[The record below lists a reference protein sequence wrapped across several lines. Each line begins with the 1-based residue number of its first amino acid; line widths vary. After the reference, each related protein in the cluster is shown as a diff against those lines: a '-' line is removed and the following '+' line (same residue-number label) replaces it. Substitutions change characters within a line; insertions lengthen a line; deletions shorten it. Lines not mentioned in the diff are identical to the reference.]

1 MFRVEQELEIHMSG
15 FRSKLMA
22 GIAVLALALIGAAP
36 ASASMDTERAEV
48 VTARAFLSEYGVPA
62 ETQDDLV
69 EAYLAGEAWDS
80 LSSANPT
87 VKVVEETRPD
97 GDYTISTYE
106 DGSVSVVR
114 IGGDVANGKTR
125 GINECSVN
133 GSARNGCKIDTWVG
147 LVQMSFYTSYNLST
161 NRVTADPWGPA
172 WTIGGACG
180 SSLNYLGRPL
190 ANRAQMLVNAQMCGV
205 AYNTTFE
212 LRLTVAGGAATVSWS

>member
-1 MFRVEQELEIHMSG
+1 MSG

-22 GIAVLALALIGAAP
+22 GIAVLALALTGAAP
-36 ASASMDTERAEV
+36 ASASTEAEHSEV
-48 VTARAFLSEYGVPA
+48 VTAREFLSEYGVPS

-87 VKVVEETRPD
+87 VKVVEEKRPD

-114 IGGDVANGKTR
+114 IGGEGADVKTR
-125 GINECSVN
+125 GISECSVS

-147 LVQMSFYTSYNLST
+147 LVSMSFYTSYNLSSNT
-161 NRVTADPWGPA
+161 VTANPWGPA

-190 ANRAQMLVNAQMCGV
+190 ANRAQMLINAQMCGV
-205 AYNTTFE
+205 PYNTTFE
-212 LRLTVAGGAATVSWS
+212 LRLTVSGGAATVSWS